1 MRPDLDRM
9 TAALAL
15 LAALAG
21 PVLAQNPGAPAGG
34 ASTLSSEVAG
44 QMQHAT
50 ELLSYRRYAEAETLW
65 RVVVAAVPRN
75 ADAQA
80 GLAAS
85 LAGQGKARG
94 ALAAYVTALA
104 LDRTQPLAR
113 DYLRSLTKA
122 RRDLIQSAAATL
134 AGAWAAPRSGE
145 YRVVLAEAYR
155 RLRLYPEAR
164 AAYEQ
169 VLADQPGSVPALA
182 GLGRTLVA
190 LGDLDGGERNLRAA
204 LAADP
209 RRAVVHCGLGE
220 AFVVRGLV
228 NPATEQFQEAI
239 RLDATLADAQ
249 LGLGRLLQAH
259 GQLDQ
264 ALTRLVTAADLD
276 PKSAAAHHALG
287 LCHFA
292 RGATMAAVQQ
302 LRLAIGLE
310 PDDAQVAADLDAVRA
325 TPRVVRVHAVV
336 DDSFRRYPDW
346 ESQIAERLNAAS
358 AQTSTQVGLSFV
370 LAGCSAWQPPS
381 GLSNYLDLVSEL
393 RRTVPR
399 GDADIVIAFS
409 REDRVY
415 DPQMPLHVF
424 GISPNFSGYTILN
437 DLVVLG
443 TDGTARTVRPEAQ
456 LETII
461 HELGH
466 LFGAVHRVGP
476 SVMRPIPST
485 PAIHTLDDLNARLID
500 AARWIEFE
508 GGLESLSAHELRQ
521 MADLYQEISS
531 AGGADYGVHL
541 YLAFVYHTLNDAE
554 PAIAQ
559 YRAVLV
565 MEPEEPFANFN
576 LGSLYRDQ
584 GRFDEARRYFQK
596 VISIGEP
603 QQIVEQARTAL
614 LTLGG

>member
-1 MRPDLDRM
+1 MRGDLDRIM
-9 TAALAL
+9 AAWAL

-21 PVLAQNPGAPAGG
+21 PLLAQNPGAPAGG
-34 ASTLSSEVAG
+34 PAALPTETANQIRRG
-44 QMQHAT
+44 T
-50 ELLSYRRYAEAETLW
+50 ELLAHQRYAEAEPLW
-65 RVVVAAVPRN
+65 RAAVAAAPRS

-80 GLAAS
+80 GLGAA
-85 LAGQGKARG
+85 LVGQGKSRE
-94 ALAAYVTALA
+94 ALSAYITALA

-113 DYLRSLTKA
+113 EYLRLLSKA
-122 RRDLIQSAAATL
+122 RRDLVLSAAATL

-164 AAYEQ
+164 SAYEQ
-169 VLADQPGSVPALA
+169 TLADQPDSVAALA

-209 RRAVVHCGLGE
+209 RRAVVRCGLAE
-220 AFVVRGLV
+220 AFAVRGLV

-239 RLDATLADAQ
+239 RLDSTLADAY
-249 LGLGRLLQAH
+249 LGLGRLQQAR
-259 GQLDQ
+259 GQLQ
-264 ALTRLVTAADLD
+264 EALGPLTTAADLD
-276 PKSAAAHHALG
+276 PQSASAHHALG
-287 LCHFA
+287 LCRYA
-292 RGATMAAVQQ
+292 LGAPLAAVQE

-310 PDDAQVAADLDAVRA
+310 PDDAQIATDLDAVR
-325 TPRVVRVHAVV
+325 TCPRTVRVHAVV

-346 ESQIAERLNAAS
+346 EAQVVERLRAAS
-358 AQTSTQVGLSFV
+358 AQTSTQVGLSFA
-370 LAGCSAWQPPS
+370 LNGFSSWQPPP
-381 GLSNYLDLVSEL
+381 GETNYLDLVSEL

-399 GDADIVIAFS
+399 EGADIVIAFS
-409 REDRVY
+409 RQDRVY

-437 DLVVLG
+437 DLVVVDG
-443 TDGTARTVRPEAQ
+443 GGTARTVRPEAQ

-466 LFGAVHRVGP
+466 LFGAVHRTGV

-485 PAIHTLDDLNARLID
+485 PAIHTLDDLNARLINT
-500 AARWIEFE
+500 ARWIDFE
-508 GGLESLSAHELRQ
+508 SGLESLSAYELRQ
-521 MADLYQEISS
+521 MAALYQEISS
-531 AGGADYGVHL
+531 AGGTDYGVHL
-541 YLAFVYHTLNDAE
+541 YLAFVYHTLNEVE

-565 MEPEEPFANFN
+565 LEPAEPFANFN

-584 GRFDEARRYFQK
+584 GRFEEARRHFQK

-603 QQIVEQARTAL
+603 RQIVEQARAAL